1 MALAGA
7 DHGDPEARAGAYML
21 VEFLAGFRGFRGL
34 LKALSSKPPPSNN
47 KRRTRTRG

>member
-21 VEFLAGFRGFRGL
+21 VEFLTSVRR
-34 LKALSSKPPPSNN
+34 ALSSKPPPSNN
-47 KRRTRTRG
+47 KRRTRQRG

>member
-21 VEFLAGFRGFRGL
+21 VEFLAGFRGL

>member
-21 VEFLAGFRGFRGL
+21 VEFLAGFRRL
-34 LKALSSKPPPSNN
+34 LKSLSTRPSSPTP
-47 KRRTRTRG
+47 KRRTRG